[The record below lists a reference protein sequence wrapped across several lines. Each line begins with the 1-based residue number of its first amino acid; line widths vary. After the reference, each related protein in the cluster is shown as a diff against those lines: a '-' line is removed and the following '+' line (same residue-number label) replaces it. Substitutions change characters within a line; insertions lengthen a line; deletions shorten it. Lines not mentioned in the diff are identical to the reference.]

1 MTWTLTIQRM
11 PDSRLNPNRASTR
24 HWRSRN
30 GGKKADTEDAH
41 ALTLAHGLSASM
53 PWSRAWVTITLSPSN
68 KSPRDIDNFGAA
80 CKGFLD
86 GITKAGV
93 LTDDKVIQAITYQW
107 GEIHKPHGMTEIE
120 IDGE

>member
-1 MTWTLTIQRM
+1 M
-11 PDSRLNPNRASTR
+11 PDSRLNPNRASTK